1 MHKIRWG
8 ILSTG
13 NIAGLFAE
21 GLAYVEDA
29 ELVAVGSR
37 NAESAERF
45 GAQYNI
51 PHRHGSYEALAADP
65 DVDVIYVASPHTGHL
80 EHSLICLRG
89 GKAVLCEKPF
99 TMNAREAEQLVHE
112 ARSRGLF
119 LMEAMWTRFLPHMVE
134 VRRLIAEGAIG
145 EPRMLHANFGFRRE
159 FDPAHRLF
167 NPELGGGALLDLGIY
182 PVSLAWMLFGAPEQ
196 VVSAADLGST
206 GVDEQ
211 SAYIL
216 RFPQGQLAVLS
227 TATRTAI
234 PIDPVISGTEGQIVL
249 RRPWNAP
256 STIMLLRPGQPE
268 YTFGPAHVGN
278 GYNYQVHEVHRCL
291 RAGLIESAI
300 MPLDET
306 VAIMRTLDQLR
317 APWGLRYAADA

>member
-1 MHKIRWG
+1 MQKIRWG

-13 NIAGLFAE
+13 HIAGVFAE
-21 GLAYVEDA
+21 GLASVDDA

-45 GAQYNI
+45 GAKYNI

-99 TMNAREAEQLVHE
+99 TMNAREAEELVAE

-134 VRRLIAEGAIG
+134 VRRLLAEGAIG
-145 EPRMLHANFGFRRE
+145 EPRMLHADFGFRRDL
-159 FDPAHRLF
+159 DPAHRLF
-167 NPELGGGALLDLGIY
+167 ARELGGGALLDLGIY
-182 PVSLAWMLFGAPEQ
+182 PVSLAWMIFGAPEQ
-196 VVSAADLGST
+196 VVSAAHLGST

-216 RFPQGQLAVLS
+216 RFPKGQLAVLS

-249 RRPWNAP
+249 HRPWNAP
-256 STIMLLRPGQPE
+256 SSITLLRDGQPAS
-268 YTFGPAHVGN
+268 TFGPAHVGN

-291 RAGLIESAI
+291 REGRTESAI

>member
-13 NIAGLFAE
+13 NIAGSFAE
-21 GLAYVEDA
+21 GLAHVEDA

-45 GAQYNI
+45 GVKYNI

-80 EHSLICLRG
+80 EHSLLCLRG

-99 TMNAREAEQLVHE
+99 TMNAREAEHLVAE

-159 FDPAHRLF
+159 FDPQHRLF

-196 VVSAADLGST
+196 VLSAADLGST

-256 STIMLLRPGQPE
+256 SSIMLLRPGQPE

-278 GYNYQVHEVHRCL
+278 GYNYQVHEVHHCL
-291 RAGLIESAI
+291 RAGRTESAI

-317 APWGLRYAADA
+317 APWGLRYAADG